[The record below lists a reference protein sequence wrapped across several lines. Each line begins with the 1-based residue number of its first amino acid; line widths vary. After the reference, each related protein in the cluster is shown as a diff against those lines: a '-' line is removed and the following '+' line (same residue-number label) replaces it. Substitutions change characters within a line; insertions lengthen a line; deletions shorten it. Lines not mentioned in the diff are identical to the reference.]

1 MSPFLGKKLGISS
14 NGGSNTT
21 NIQKDEEYL
30 SFNPTLLPV
39 KHWKVRHVSFF
50 LSQLNENYN
59 QICQHIK
66 CSDQQFSISD
76 STISILMEEEWDGNS
91 FISFSMTDLENIGI
105 PNDESEIIFNAIQ
118 NLMQVQKEMNELDD
132 CIDMSGQVLTS
143 QTTISSVTSGSNAS
157 KRATMHVASSQSLSS
172 DPSSCDNDDVA
183 VIVNTGGISP
193 CSDVPMSNSKST
205 AHLSLHRK
213 TNSDQTFLSE
223 EFRAKLERRL
233 TTLQQQEQ
241 SKSMTSDTSS
251 QPANTTV
258 EPVEGNSSGNT
269 SPPSLNSQQEQQ
281 QDSSAA
287 SNTSPVIYRKES
299 ILKKFSYD
307 SPPNLTSGSSGRF
320 ANKQA
325 VVITRRETITTDA
338 SSLPSNTSSTSP
350 NSSSSSSTTTTP
362 TSGQNLT
369 QFSEN
374 SSTTSSVSHSVS
386 GGGSTARPP
395 KPMGYSARKSMFTT
409 SPQPPEDS
417 KETTSVMEKSNSNPP
432 PVPQPYKPSSA
443 QQPQVD
449 RPQDRQ
455 HSPLSITSSHVTFSY
470 TSKNATT
477 ARSTSADYDSPDSN
491 LRPSVDSSSST
502 NSGFPNVL
510 VSASENSTNVAATTL
525 SHSSSDEKVNKLKKK
540 MDASKN
546 RRPTCTLDHD
556 LESYIKSI
564 DEKQIPQTNYPHF
577 LNNDLILIE
586 QLGKYKSR
594 YKNIYLLL
602 TDPTSYD
609 TIVERKK
616 DSKKKKMF
624 ETSSTSNDV
633 SNFREGS
640 ISSPGTEPMNANF
653 DKIFPSEA
661 SEQTHATTSSI
672 VIDYAS
678 VQLSEHLPLLID
690 LKHLNELEKVCV
702 SNAFKKIAPI
712 DRRIFSHREKI
723 FIAQNLA
730 LADCY
735 NYLFFDNPTSEKSG
749 SIFFDLAGSGSESDH
764 SHGESSPQE
773 KRSGLSKLFSRSSKK
788 EEPYLQVQLV
798 IFEFGDSLIME
809 MNDSQRYKFFRT
821 GLMIGNWFLEW
832 RENSLVIP
840 SRKPPQGLVR
850 FNPHFH
856 FIPLSKIE
864 GTKNISSILHR
875 LSEVCALW
883 NGAHI
888 YHPHTCN
895 HQHFVNDV
903 ILSLDLLPIEESDKS
918 KPGKIS
924 FPCGLSVKRL
934 LDRIEKY
941 GFSDMSLYMN
951 DSVKEAL
958 FGKKKQQEQHQ
969 QTVERVIYGEAYSR
983 LGEEKTLVGNIE
995 YAPERIRSKYT
1006 YKNLQKNTSK
1016 EEENDEKNFLI
1027 FTSHS
1032 HLDQVFFD
1040 LDTKIGS
1047 GCEGKD
1053 YFKTSLDGKWDLW
1066 LLKLYDRCFWIR
1078 MANKIYNPKDAPL
1091 SNLPQNSPFNVT
1103 HTGHF
1108 GPCMCPFNMSGVS
1121 LTEFDI
1127 QLMMVNPLPPT
1138 EYLGSYD
1145 PPIPDRIWLPYQ
1157 K

>member
-1 MSPFLGKKLGISS
+1 MSPFIGKKLGFSLGGS
-14 NGGSNTT
+14 NGGV
-21 NIQKDEEYL
+21 IQRDEEYL

-39 KHWKVRHVSFF
+39 KHWKVRHFTFF

-59 QICQHIK
+59 QICQKIRLLK
-66 CSDQQFSISD
+66 VPSDSFTISE
-76 STISILMEEEWDGNS
+76 STISIFVQEEWDGNS
-91 FISFSMTDLENIGI
+91 LISFSKMDLENIGI
-105 PNDESEIIFNAIQ
+105 PNNESEIIFNAVQ
-118 NLMQVQKEMNELDD
+118 NLLQVQKEMNDTDD
-132 CIDMSGQVLTS
+132 GIDMNGQVLTS
-143 QTTISSVTSGSNAS
+143 KTTISNVTSGSN
-157 KRATMHVASSQSLSS
+157 KRATMHVASSQLSLSS
-172 DPSSCDNDDVA
+172 DASFSSEDVA
-183 VIVNTGGISP
+183 VVDHTSLS
-193 CSDVPMSNSKST
+193 SDVQMSSKTTT
-205 AHLSLHRK
+205 AHLSLHKK
-213 TNSDQTFLSE
+213 TNSDQTLLSE
-223 EFRAKLERRL
+223 EFKAKLERRL
-233 TTLQQQEQ
+233 SSLQQ
-241 SKSMTSDTSS
+241 MTCDSSS
-251 QPANTTV
+251 QTATHTTD
-258 EPVEGNSSGNT
+258 EASEHSNS
-269 SPPSLNSQQEQQ
+269 SPPSS
-281 QDSSAA
+281 DSSQSLTQESSTAVN
-287 SNTSPVIYRKES
+287 SSPSTPVIYRKES
-299 ILKKFSYD
+299 VKKFSYD
-307 SPPNLTSGSSGRF
+307 SPPPSMTSGSSNYTGRF

-325 VVITRRETITTDA
+325 VVITRRDTSTE
-338 SSLPSNTSSTSP
+338 SSPSNNTSSTSP
-350 NSSSSSSTTTTP
+350 NSSLSSP
-362 TSGQNLT
+362 TNSVPTLT
-369 QFSEN
+369 QFSEVS
-374 SSTTSSVSHSVS
+374 SST
-386 GGGSTARPP
+386 STTTMTRPP
-395 KPMGYSARKSMFTT
+395 KPMGYSARKSMFS

-417 KETTSVMEKSNSNPP
+417 KDVSSNSSHHVNSSHPP
-432 PVPQPYKPSSA
+432 TVPQPYKSTQNH
-443 QQPQVD
+443 QQQN
-449 RPQDRQ
+449 RQ
-455 HSPLSITSSHVTFSY
+455 QSPLSITSSHSVTLSY
-470 TSKNATT
+470 TSPQNAKNLPSSS
-477 ARSTSADYDSPDSN
+477 REQKSASVDVDSPDSN
-491 LRPSVDSSSST
+491 TRPSVDSSSST
-502 NSGFPNVL
+502 SSGGFPVMVGSESNV
-510 VSASENSTNVAATTL
+510 TL

-540 MDASKN
+540 MECKN
-546 RRPTCTLDHD
+546 KNRPTCTLDYD

-564 DEKQIPQTNYPHF
+564 DEKQIPQTSYPHF

-609 TIVERKK
+609 TIIERKK
-616 DSKKKKMF
+616 DSKKKKLF
-624 ETSSTSNDV
+624 EVSSTNEASNY
-633 SNFREGS
+633 SREGS
-640 ISSPGTEPMNANF
+640 IPSPGTEPNF

-702 SNAFKKIAPI
+702 SNAFKKIATI

-749 SIFFDLAGSGSESDH
+749 AIFFDLAENDH
-764 SHGESSPQE
+764 SHAESSSQE
-773 KRSGLSKLFSRSSKK
+773 KKSGLSKLFSRSSKK

-809 MNDSQRYKFFRT
+809 MNDVQRYKFFRT

-864 GTKNISSILHR
+864 GTKNISSKLQR

-883 NGAHI
+883 NGTHI

-903 ILSLDLLPIEESDKS
+903 ILSLDLLPIEDSSDKS

-951 DSVKEAL
+951 DIVKEAL

-1053 YFKTSLDGKWDLW
+1053 YFKTTLDGKWDLW

-1091 SNLPQNSPFNVT
+1091 SNLPENSPFNVT

-1138 EYLGSYD
+1138 EYLGNYD